1 MIEVVAAIIY
11 VGDKILCFQRGP
23 SKYEYTSFKYEFPG
37 GKLEEGESQ
46 EEALYR
52 EILEE
57 LGISINVANKLIT
70 IVHDYPDFRIRM
82 HCYTCNLDE
91 FKGQLRDHVA
101 CVALEPQ
108 ELDKLDW
115 LEADIPVINLLM
127 GKNNDSNI

>member
-82 HCYTCNLDE
+82 HCYTCNIDE